1 MCEYQNREVITMT
14 PIEKLREMA
23 ESSSNGIITS
33 KQVREAEIHPHYLQQ
48 LVKNGELVQVSR
60 GIYQRC
66 DSWDDELYNYQL
78 RYKRGVFS
86 HDTALYLHGYS
97 DRTPEV
103 YTMTF
108 PSNYHAKSIEE
119 ELLRFHRT
127 IQKNYE
133 IGLTLI
139 DSPSGNKI
147 FVYDIERT
155 LCDIVR
161 GEGCDIQIVVSAMK
175 QYASSNQKDIHKLM
189 KYAEQLRVKPK
200 IMRYMEVLM

>member
-1 MCEYQNREVITMT
+1 
-14 PIEKLREMA
+14 
-23 ESSSNGIITS
+23 
-33 KQVREAEIHPHYLQQ
+33 
-48 LVKNGELVQVSR
+48 
-60 GIYQRC
+60 
-66 DSWDDELYNYQL
+66 
-78 RYKRGVFS
+78 
-86 HDTALYLHGYS
+86 
-97 DRTPEV
+97 
-103 YTMTF
+103 MTF

-200 IMRYMEVLM
+200 IMRYMEVLL

>member
-1 MCEYQNREVITMT
+1 MNQIDTIRKIA
-14 PIEKLREMA
+14 MA
-23 ESSSNGIITS
+23 SSTGIVTS
-33 KQVREAEIHPHYLQQ
+33 KQVREAGIHPHYLQQ
-48 LVKNGELVQVSR
+48 LAQDGELVKISR

-66 DSWDDELYNYQL
+66 DSWDDELYNFQL
-78 RYKRGVFS
+78 RYRRGVFS

-108 PSNYHAKSIEE
+108 PSNYHAKSLEE

-133 IGLTLI
+133 IGLTEI
-139 DSPSGNKI
+139 NSPSGNKI
-147 FVYDIERT
+147 LVYDVERT

-175 QYASSNQKDIHKLM
+175 QYAASKNKDIHKLM
-189 KYAEQLRVKPK
+189 QYAEQLRVKPK
-200 IMRYMEVLM
+200 ILRYMEVLM